1 MNIFVKKSTL
11 NRKIRLIW
19 DFRGPEAQEIAKHHC
34 VHLKEF
40 SEKENLNYHEI
51 SSKLISEMYS
61 IAYITVDESDMTT
74 YRDALK
80 PHRGEVAK

>member
-1 MNIFVKKSTL
+1 L
-11 NRKIRLIW
+11 ERKIKLIW
-19 DFRGPEAQEIAKHHC
+19 DFRGPEAHKIAEHHC

-40 SEKENLNYHEI
+40 AVKENLKFHEI
-51 SSKLISEMYS
+51 DTSLISEMYS
-61 IAYITVDESDMTT
+61 TAFITVNEKDMLT